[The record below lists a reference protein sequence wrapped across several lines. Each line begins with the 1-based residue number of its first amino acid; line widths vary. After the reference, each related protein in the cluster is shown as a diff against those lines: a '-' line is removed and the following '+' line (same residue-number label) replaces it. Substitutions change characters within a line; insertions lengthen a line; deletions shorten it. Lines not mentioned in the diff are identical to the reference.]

1 MLETLKLEKIEAV
14 LFSSDGFESDS
25 LISREIVGFKNFG
38 INAAA
43 SWDHLAGTLSYQP
56 VFLMSSLKAHA
67 GIAFDWKDITQ
78 FNFNKP
84 HFLIGVTVKF

>member
-1 MLETLKLEKIEAV
+1 MQTLKLEKINAV
-14 LFSSDGFESDS
+14 LFSANGIESDS
-25 LISREIVGFKNFG
+25 LISREIVGFGDFG

-56 VFLMSSLKAHA
+56 DFLMSSLKAHA

-78 FNFNKP
+78 FNFDKP